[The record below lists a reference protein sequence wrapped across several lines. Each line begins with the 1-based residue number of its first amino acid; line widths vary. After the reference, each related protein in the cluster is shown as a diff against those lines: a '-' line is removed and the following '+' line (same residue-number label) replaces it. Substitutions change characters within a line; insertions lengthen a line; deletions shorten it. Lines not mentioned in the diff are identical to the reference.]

1 MRKSLSL
8 AAGGLLLRG
17 TGGQREIALVHRAKY
32 DDWTLPKGKL
42 EDAESP
48 EAAALR
54 EVREETG
61 YEPVLGEFVGVVH
74 YEIEHVHKVV
84 LFWLM
89 SATPD
94 PPQPL
99 AADVDECLWVP
110 LDQAQAMLTH
120 QLERDLLAGIVL
132 DDTRQPTGKASS

>member
-1 MRKSLSL
+1 MRKTLSL
-8 AAGGLLLRG
+8 AAGGLLLRE
-17 TGGQREIALVHRAKY
+17 TGAQREIALVHRPKY

-61 YEPVLGEFVGVVH
+61 CEPVLGEFVGVVH
-74 YEIEHVHKVV
+74 YELEHVHKVV

-89 SATPD
+89 SATLD
-94 PPQPL
+94 APQPL
-99 AADVDECLWVP
+99 ASDVDQCLWVP
-110 LDQAQAMLTH
+110 LAQARAMLTH
-120 QLERDLLAGIVL
+120 QLERDLLAGIAL
-132 DDTRQPTGKASS
+132 DDTRQPAGRASS